1 MGDHEMS
8 LAWQESHQITSVD
21 LEEFQD
27 LFQGVSDLVID
38 SFRRKND
45 QPGGEVGQQSF
56 KLEPF
61 IGCGLRGRPCLIVA
75 IHSCHLCLLPS
86 TAGV

>member
-1 MGDHEMS
+1 MGFTRQQPE
-8 LAWQESHQITSVD
+8 QIKVVD
-21 LEEFQD
+21 TENFQD
-27 LFQGVSDLVID
+27 FFQGFPYFVID
-38 SFRRKND
+38 SLWRKGD
-45 QPGGEVGQQSF
+45 QPGGKVGQQSF